1 MKMKYLSV
9 LVAGTVLLAA
19 CQESAKE
26 APKPLTLDSDDKKA
40 SYAMGMSLGDR
51 FRADEIALDE
61 QAFAAGLNA
70 GLSDGERLLAT
81 EEVQGV
87 MQSFQQRQM
96 EKMQKKIEAQ
106 STTNKSEGEAY
117 LAENAK
123 KEGVVSTDSGLQY
136 KVLTQGEGEKP
147 TADSIVKVHYKGT
160 LINGD
165 EFDSSYAR
173 GEPVEFPVGGV
184 IAGWTEALQ
193 LMTAGSK
200 WQLVIPADL
209 AYGESGAGPQI
220 GPNSTLLFDVELL
233 EVKAAPTAEE
243 GEQADDGHA
252 H

>member
-19 CQESAKE
+19 CKESAQE
-26 APKPLTLDSDDKKA
+26 APKPLTLDNDDKKV

-51 FRADEIALDE
+51 FRSDEIALDSE
-61 QAFAAGLNA
+61 AFAAGLNA
-70 GLSDGERLLAT
+70 GLSDGERLLTA
-81 EEVQGV
+81 EEVPGI
-87 MQSFQQRQM
+87 MQAFQQRQM
-96 EKMQKKIEAQ
+96 EKMQKKIEEQ
-106 STTNKSEGEAY
+106 SAAHKTEGEAY

-136 KVLTQGEGEKP
+136 KVLTAGEGEKP
-147 TADSIVKVHYKGT
+147 SVDSIVKVHYKGT
-160 LINGD
+160 LIDGT
-165 EFDSSYAR
+165 EFDSSYSR

-193 LMTAGSK
+193 LMPAGSK
-200 WQLVIPADL
+200 WQLAIPADL

-233 EVKAAPTAEE
+233 EVKEAPKAEE
-243 GEQADDGHA
+243 GEQAHDGHD